1 MPFPT
6 AYLPTAYLP
15 TAYLPTAYLPTA
27 YRFPLLISDAMWSA

>member
-6 AYLPTAYLP
+6 AYLPTV
-15 TAYLPTAYLPTA
+15 YLPTA

>member
-1 MPFPT
+1 MPF
-6 AYLPTAYLP
+6 PTAYLP